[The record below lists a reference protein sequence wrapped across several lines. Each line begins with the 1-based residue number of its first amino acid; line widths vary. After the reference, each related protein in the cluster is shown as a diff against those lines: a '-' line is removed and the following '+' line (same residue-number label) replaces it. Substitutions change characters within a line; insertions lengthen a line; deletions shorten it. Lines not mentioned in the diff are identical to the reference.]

1 LEDGVGLVLVLRVL
15 AHHPIEVA
23 CEAGDHHEGRAG
35 IDECVAEGSRVLP
48 GAGDAERED
57 QGRDAADAADL
68 DRGLVRHGARELAAC
83 GLLLRCGRWR
93 HAPSLPARAESRPIR
108 CQRSQPPPRRRD
120 ALAEVDAS
128 RLDGAGERPTTGR
141 TGGIRLACT
150 IDRVDYRLRT
160 GKNECV
166 STPSRHASGEA
177 SRPFRIGQAAQPGRE
192 DCAQPAAGQPAA
204 RPHAD
209 LPRAHAPNRAASART
224 LLRSLAT
231 LLLITVMTFSV
242 AACGPDRGLKVS
254 PEGNPS
260 PSLFAPDSADAGPP
274 NEPFSLKEI
283 RRTIEDTSGVA
294 VT

>member
-1 LEDGVGLVLVLRVL
+1 V
-15 AHHPIEVA
+15 
-23 CEAGDHHEGRAG
+23 
-35 IDECVAEGSRVLP
+35 
-48 GAGDAERED
+48 
-57 QGRDAADAADL
+57 
-68 DRGLVRHGARELAAC
+68 
-83 GLLLRCGRWR
+83 RWR

-108 CQRSQPPPRRRD
+108 CQRSQPLPRRRD

-128 RLDGAGERPTTGR
+128 RLEAAEERPTAGH

-177 SRPFRIGQAAQPGRE
+177 SRPFRIGQAAQPGREDCARAAAQPGRE

-294 VT
+294 VTGSASETAEVVADCKKC

>member
-1 LEDGVGLVLVLRVL
+1 V
-15 AHHPIEVA
+15 
-23 CEAGDHHEGRAG
+23 
-35 IDECVAEGSRVLP
+35 
-48 GAGDAERED
+48 
-57 QGRDAADAADL
+57 
-68 DRGLVRHGARELAAC
+68 
-83 GLLLRCGRWR
+83 RWR

-128 RLDGAGERPTTGR
+128 RLEAAEERPTAGH

-177 SRPFRIGQAAQPGRE
+177 SRPFRTGQAAQPGREDCVRAAAQPGREDCARVAAQPGRE
-192 DCAQPAAGQPAA
+192 DCAQPAAAQPAAAQPAA

-224 LLRSLAT
+224 LLRSLAA

-294 VT
+294 VTGSASETAEVVADCKKCLKFSTPFL